1 MTDAENLE
9 EFNESAGDPE
19 AEKGFDEDETGT
31 NEGSDGAGAEDDKA
45 DAGDGAEDGK
55 AGAEEEDEVKDGG
68 DKPGE
73 KTAAERAEERAAKF
87 KDAPGELEE
96 LDNGDPDKGEEDVD
110 KGGSPS
116 LTKEQVKNLLSLIG
130 DDDLPGEI
138 VIGND
143 TVDLKALKDSYPEDF
158 NSIKVLSGVIAQKI
172 VSEALE
178 KGEFVKASDVEK
190 RMQGI
195 GNALTTFAFWD
206 TVRDAHPDGKKVA
219 KSDEFKAWVKGQS
232 KSIQGLY
239 SSSDP
244 DDAISLL
251 DFYKED
257 QAKKTVKKHDEG
269 LRGEKKKKDGLY
281 GEGMR
286 SKPATSKSPGGGDK
300 DDIQAGFEEEVEEY
314 ERKKK

>member
-1 MTDAENLE
+1 MTDENLE
-9 EFNESAGDPE
+9 EFSESAADPE

-31 NEGSDGAGAEDDKA
+31 DEDLKDEEAEGAA
-45 DAGDGAEDGK
+45 DEGGGP
-55 AGAEEEDEVKDGG
+55 GAEEEDEAKDDEPEGSK

-87 KDAPGELEE
+87 KDAPGEPEDQDE
-96 LDNGDPDKGEEDVD
+96 PGGEEDESG
-110 KGGSPS
+110 KSGPLS
-116 LTKEQVKNLLSLIG
+116 LTKEEVKNILSLVE
-130 DDDLPGEI
+130 DDVLPGEI
-138 VIGND
+138 VIGNE

-172 VSEALE
+172 VDGALE

-190 RMQGI
+190 QMQGVS
-195 GNALTTFAFWD
+195 NALATFAFWD
-206 TVRDAHPDGKKVA
+206 AVRDVHADGKKVV
-219 KSDEFKAWVKGQS
+219 KSDEFKAWIKGQS

-239 SSSDP
+239 TSPDA

-257 QAKKTVKKHDEG
+257 QAKKTVKNHDDE
-269 LRGEKKKKDGLY
+269 LRAKKKKKDGLHSDGVRTKPSPQKSS
-281 GEGMR
+281 GEN
-286 SKPATSKSPGGGDK
+286 DK
-300 DDIQAGFEEEVEEY
+300 DDIQAGFEEEVEEL

>member
-31 NEGSDGAGAEDDKA
+31 DEGSDGAGAED
-45 DAGDGAEDGK
+45 GAEDDK
-55 AGAEEEDEVKDGG
+55 VDAEEEDEVKDGG
-68 DKPGE
+68 GKPGE
-73 KTAAERAEERAAKF
+73 KTAAERAEERATKF
-87 KDAPGELEE
+87 KDAPDELEE
-96 LDNGDPDKGEEDVD
+96 LDNGDPDKGEEDAD
-110 KGGSPS
+110 KGGSLS
-116 LTKEQVKNLLSLIG
+116 LTKEEVKNILSLIG

-239 SSSDP
+239 SSADP

-257 QAKKTVKKHDEG
+257 HAKKAVKKHDEG

-286 SKPATSKSPGGGDK
+286 SKPATSKSSGGGDK